1 MTVHEVLS
9 GSSSGVT
16 RRDAE
21 TLLLHVL
28 GRNRAWLIA
37 HPEAAVPPGTEAAF
51 QALLVRRAAGE
62 PVQYL
67 TGTQEF
73 FGLNLH
79 VTPDVLIPRPET
91 EHVVETIL
99 AWVENGKAQE
109 NQPQENQPRENQ
121 NQPRENQSQPRAH
134 VLRLLDV
141 GTGSGAIAFAL
152 AVSLPEAHV
161 TALDISEAALAI
173 ARENAERLGLQEQVR
188 LVQSDLLEALR
199 PELEAGLRFDAVA
212 SNPPYIACK
221 DRQELA
227 TEVRD
232 HEPAL
237 ALFAGE
243 TGLDVYRRLVPEV
256 AAALRSGGLLAMEF
270 GYGQQELVEE
280 LFRAQPRGVWAGLE
294 FLPDLRSIPRVAR
307 ALRA

>member
-9 GSSSGVT
+9 GSPPGVM

-21 TLLLHVL
+21 TLLMHVL

-37 HPEAAVPPGTEAAF
+37 HPEAGVAPGAEAAF

-62 PVQYL
+62 PVQHL

-73 FGLNLH
+73 FGLDLR

-99 AWVENGKAQE
+99 AWVADRKVQE
-109 NQPQENQPRENQ
+109 NETSPQEDETPPQENETPPQ
-121 NQPRENQSQPRAH
+121 AH

-141 GTGSGAIAFAL
+141 GTGSGAIALAL
-152 AVSLPEAHV
+152 AATLPAARI
-161 TALDISEAALAI
+161 TALDISEAALVV
-173 ARENAERLGLQEQVR
+173 ARENAERLGLNEQVR
-188 LVQSDLLEALR
+188 FLRSDLLKALR
-199 PELEAGLRFDAVA
+199 PEMEVGLRFDAIG
-212 SNPPYIACK
+212 SNPPYIALK
-221 DRQELA
+221 DRQKLA

-243 TGLDVYRRLVPEV
+243 EGMDVYRRLVPEA
-256 AAALRSGGLLAMEF
+256 AAALRSGGLLAMEL
-270 GYGQQELVEE
+270 GYGQQELIEE
-280 LFRAQPRGVWAGLE
+280 LFRVQPRGVWAGLE
-294 FLPDLRSIPRVAR
+294 FLPDLRGIPRVAR
-307 ALRA
+307 AVRA